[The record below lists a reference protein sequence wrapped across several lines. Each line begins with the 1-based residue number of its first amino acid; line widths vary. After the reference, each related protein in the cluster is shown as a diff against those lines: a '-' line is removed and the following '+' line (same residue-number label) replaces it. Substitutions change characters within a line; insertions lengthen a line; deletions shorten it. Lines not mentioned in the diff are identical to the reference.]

1 MDEGRLMRAV
11 DPIVRGAENDGEA
24 NERVGACWTNVPAP
38 DPNERELDCALA
50 CSSVR
55 QNIAKAIGKI
65 M

>member
-24 NERVGACWTNVPAP
+24 NDRVGACCTNVP